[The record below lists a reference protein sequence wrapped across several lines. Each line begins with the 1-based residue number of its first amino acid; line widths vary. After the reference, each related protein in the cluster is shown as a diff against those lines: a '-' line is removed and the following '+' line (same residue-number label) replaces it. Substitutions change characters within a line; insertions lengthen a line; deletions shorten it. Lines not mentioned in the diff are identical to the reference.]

1 MNNITATIP
10 PTTQANGKNLSRQ
23 KEMVSA
29 MSAVAV
35 INGKMCEVIVA
46 RWYMARKSD
55 GASPVY
61 ASIWTYGAGF
71 DISGHGRAT
80 GYGYHK
86 ASAALST
93 ALESAGTSPKY
104 SSTKET
110 RRAGRTVTPNRLRML
125 AASMTRNT
133 AKRKSCRMRPKIWR
147 NIWPKSWRFAMTR
160 ASLTRAKKRASC

>member
-1 MNNITATIP
+1 MNNITATLP

-35 INGKMCEVIVA
+35 INGKMREVVVA

-93 ALESAGTSPKY
+93 ALDSAGIVLSERIDGLGDGA
-104 SSTKET
+104 SQ
-110 RRAGRTVTPNRLRML
+110 RALEAIARAIAGD
-125 AASMTRNT
+125 AADILIINH
-133 AKRKSCRMRPKIWR
+133 A
-147 NIWPKSWRFAMTR
+147 
-160 ASLTRAKKRASC
+160 

>member
-1 MNNITATIP
+1 MNNITATLP

-35 INGKMCEVIVA
+35 INGKMREVVVA

-71 DISGHGRAT
+71 GISGHGRAT

-86 ASAALST
+86 ASAALSKALDSAGIVLSERIDGLGDGAIRR
-93 ALESAGTSPKY
+93 ALEAIARAIAGD
-104 SSTKET
+104 
-110 RRAGRTVTPNRLRML
+110 
-125 AASMTRNT
+125 AAEILIINH
-133 AKRKSCRMRPKIWR
+133 A
-147 NIWPKSWRFAMTR
+147 
-160 ASLTRAKKRASC
+160 

>member
-1 MNNITATIP
+1 MNNITATLS
-10 PTTQANGKNLSRQ
+10 PTTQSNGKNLSGQ

-29 MSAVAV
+29 MSAIAV
-35 INGKMCEVIVA
+35 INGKMREVVVA

-93 ALESAGTSPKY
+93 ALDSAGIVLS
-104 SSTKET
+104 ERIDGLGDGAT
-110 RRAGRTVTPNRLRML
+110 RSALEAIARAIAGD
-125 AASMTRNT
+125 AAEILIINH
-133 AKRKSCRMRPKIWR
+133 A
-147 NIWPKSWRFAMTR
+147 
-160 ASLTRAKKRASC
+160 

>member
-1 MNNITATIP
+1 MNNITATLP

-35 INGKMCEVIVA
+35 INGKMREVVVA

-93 ALESAGTSPKY
+93 ALESAGIVLS
-104 SSTKET
+104 ERIDGLGDGAI
-110 RRAGRTVTPNRLRML
+110 RRALEAIARAIAGD
-125 AASMTRNT
+125 AAEILIINH
-133 AKRKSCRMRPKIWR
+133 A
-147 NIWPKSWRFAMTR
+147 
-160 ASLTRAKKRASC
+160 

>member
-10 PTTQANGKNLSRQ
+10 RAARSNGKNLSRQ

-35 INGKMCEVIVA
+35 INGKMREVVVA

-71 DISGHGRAT
+71 GISGHGRAT

-93 ALESAGTSPKY
+93 ALESAGIVLS
-104 SSTKET
+104 ERIDGLGDGAI
-110 RRAGRTVTPNRLRML
+110 RRALEAIARAIAGD
-125 AASMTRNT
+125 AAEILIINH
-133 AKRKSCRMRPKIWR
+133 A
-147 NIWPKSWRFAMTR
+147 
-160 ASLTRAKKRASC
+160 

>member
-10 PTTQANGKNLSRQ
+10 RAARSNGKNLSCQ

-29 MSAVAV
+29 MSAIAV
-35 INGKMCEVIVA
+35 INGKMCEVVVA

-86 ASAALST
+86 ASAALSEALDSAGIVLSERIDGLGDGASQR
-93 ALESAGTSPKY
+93 ALEAIARAIAGD
-104 SSTKET
+104 
-110 RRAGRTVTPNRLRML
+110 
-125 AASMTRNT
+125 AADILIINH
-133 AKRKSCRMRPKIWR
+133 A
-147 NIWPKSWRFAMTR
+147 
-160 ASLTRAKKRASC
+160 

>member
-1 MNNITATIP
+1 MNNITATLH

-35 INGKMCEVIVA
+35 INGKMREVVVA

-71 DISGHGRAT
+71 GISGHGRAT

-86 ASAALST
+86 ASAALSKALDSAGIVLSERIDGLGDGASQR
-93 ALESAGTSPKY
+93 ALEAIARAIAGD
-104 SSTKET
+104 
-110 RRAGRTVTPNRLRML
+110 
-125 AASMTRNT
+125 AAEILIINH
-133 AKRKSCRMRPKIWR
+133 A
-147 NIWPKSWRFAMTR
+147 
-160 ASLTRAKKRASC
+160 

>member
-10 PTTQANGKNLSRQ
+10 PTTQANGKNLSCQ

-29 MSAVAV
+29 MSAIAV
-35 INGKMCEVIVA
+35 INGKMREVIVA
-46 RWYMARKSD
+46 RWYKARKSD

-93 ALESAGTSPKY
+93 ALDSAGIVLS
-104 SSTKET
+104 ERIDGVGEGAI
-110 RRAGRTVTPNRLRML
+110 RRALEAIARAIAGD
-125 AASMTRNT
+125 AAEILIIDH
-133 AKRKSCRMRPKIWR
+133 A
-147 NIWPKSWRFAMTR
+147 
-160 ASLTRAKKRASC
+160 

>member
-1 MNNITATIP
+1 MNNITATLP

-23 KEMVSA
+23 KEMVIA

-35 INGKMCEVIVA
+35 INGKMREVVVA

-71 DISGHGRAT
+71 GISGHGRAT

-86 ASAALST
+86 ASAALSKALDSAGIVLSERIDGLGDGAT
-93 ALESAGTSPKY
+93 RSALEAIARAIAGD
-104 SSTKET
+104 
-110 RRAGRTVTPNRLRML
+110 
-125 AASMTRNT
+125 AAEILIINH
-133 AKRKSCRMRPKIWR
+133 A
-147 NIWPKSWRFAMTR
+147 
-160 ASLTRAKKRASC
+160 

>member
-1 MNNITATIP
+1 MNNITATLP
-10 PTTQANGKNLSRQ
+10 SALRSNGKNLSCQ

-29 MSAVAV
+29 MSAVAAV
-35 INGKMCEVIVA
+35 NGKMREVVVA

-61 ASIWTYGAGF
+61 ASIWTYDAGF

-93 ALESAGTSPKY
+93 ALESAGIVLS
-104 SSTKET
+104 ERIAGIGDGAI
-110 RRAGRTVTPNRLRML
+110 RRALEAIARAIAGD
-125 AASMTRNT
+125 AAEILIINH
-133 AKRKSCRMRPKIWR
+133 A
-147 NIWPKSWRFAMTR
+147 
-160 ASLTRAKKRASC
+160 